1 MKVFR
6 ILLAVLLLGS
16 LLPVSPASADVKSTD
31 DYYIWD
37 IGPDYRFY
45 EEIERFV
52 YSGIIDGYV
61 VSEVEE
67 EDGEVYEYSYV
78 EVRPNEQVTRAQF
91 TKILVNALSL
101 KEGANTKAFPDVNPA
116 KWHNEFIRIASSQG
130 IISGREDGKFYPDQ
144 YITRDEMAMMIYR
157 AFKDTVTFQP
167 STRTFKD
174 VPASSKAY
182 EAVNKLTANGIIQGY
197 EDQTFKPGNRATRG
211 QAIAIMDRALHQQT
225 GSVTDMHAVTD
236 VVNRNIQEE
245 QRLMKEQDTA
255 ALEALYHDTA
265 TGYYLSLALES
276 LELTG
281 DMDELDGTLSI
292 TPISTHSL
300 DLVTV
305 RKNLAE
311 VRIDDLVYEVSFT
324 SPELTFT
331 IKVNASGT
339 AYLKKEAD
347 GKWKIYNMVLDEE
360 LEDEE
365 EWEAEISAAANKK

>member
-6 ILLAVLLLGS
+6 VLLAVLLLGS

>member
-52 YSGIIDGYV
+52 YSGMIDGYV

-255 ALEALYHDTA
+255 ALETLYHDTA

-300 DLVTV
+300 DLIKV

-324 SPELTFT
+324 SPELAFT

>member
-6 ILLAVLLLGS
+6 VLLAVLLLGS

-144 YITRDEMAMMIYR
+144 SITRDEMAMMIYR